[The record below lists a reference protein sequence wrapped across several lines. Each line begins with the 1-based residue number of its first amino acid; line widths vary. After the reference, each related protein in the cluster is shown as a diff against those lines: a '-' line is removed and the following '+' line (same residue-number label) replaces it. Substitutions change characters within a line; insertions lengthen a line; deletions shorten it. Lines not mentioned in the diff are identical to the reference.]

1 MIQKLL
7 SNVNLLQKGLD
18 ASWLRNEVI
27 SNNIAN
33 SDTPGFKTSKVEFEK
48 IFSEALE
55 RDSNFVGNKTRE
67 KHIDIGYSDLAK
79 VKPTVVKS
87 QTGSLRLDGNNINIE
102 EEMTELAK
110 NTIYYNILS
119 EKISKDLALLKK
131 VINEGK

>member
-1 MIQKLL
+1 MLQKLF
-7 SNVNLLQKGLD
+7 SNITLTQRGLD

-55 RDSNFVGNKTRE
+55 RDSNFVGKKTRE
-67 KHIDIGYSDLAK
+67 KHVDIGHSVAEGI
-79 VKPTVVKS
+79 KPLVVKS

>member
-1 MIQKLL
+1 MIQKLF
-7 SNVNLLQKGLD
+7 SNISLLQKGLD

-33 SDTPGFKTSKVEFEK
+33 GDTPGYKTSKVEFEK
-48 IFSEALE
+48 VFNEALQ
-55 RDSNFVGNKTRE
+55 RDTNFVGKRTRD
-67 KHIDIGYSDLAK
+67 KHIEIGYSDLES
-79 VKPTVVKS
+79 VKPMVVKK

-110 NTIYYNILS
+110 NTIYYNLLS
-119 EKISKDLALLKK
+119 EKISKDLVLLKK